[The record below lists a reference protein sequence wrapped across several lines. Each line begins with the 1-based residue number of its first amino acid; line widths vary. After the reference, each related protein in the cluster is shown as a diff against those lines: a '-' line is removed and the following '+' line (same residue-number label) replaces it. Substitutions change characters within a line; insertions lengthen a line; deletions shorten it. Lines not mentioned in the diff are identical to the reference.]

1 MGIHVKWDNQTHT
14 TIRQIFDQY
23 WTWDDFYGAKLRV
36 DAMIDTVHQPV
47 GLILDM
53 PANVVMP
60 TNALSHG
67 KQYID
72 TEHPNLYL
80 IVIVSTNQVLQTLYN
95 LFGKVYPIA
104 THHVCM
110 VSNMDAAREILS
122 HTRHSITIL

>member
-1 MGIHVKWDNQTHT
+1 MGIHIEWDNQTHS
-14 TIRQIFDQY
+14 TIRQIFDQH
-23 WTWDDFYGAKLRV
+23 WTWDDFYGAKRRV

-53 PANVVMP
+53 PPNVVMP
-60 TNALSHG
+60 PNALSHG

-72 TEHPNLYL
+72 TEHPNLCL

-104 THHVCM
+104 THRVRM
-110 VSNMDAAREILS
+110 VASLDAARNILAQ
-122 HTRHSITIL
+122 TRHAVNRL